1 MRRSDKEIADSDVVQ
16 EILLNSR
23 ICRLGL
29 VDKGEAYIVP
39 VNYAFKDGYIYVHS
53 AAEGRKMELLKKNPK
68 VTFEVEYSSEIVKGE
83 VPCKWGTK
91 YRSIMGK
98 GIVVIHDDIES
109 KRNGLDLIM
118 KKYGGEVSPEYDESG
133 LAKVVLLKIKVESLS
148 AKQSGNW

>member
-1 MRRSDKEIADSDVVQ
+1 MRRSDKEITESNIVQ
-16 EILLNSR
+16 DILVNSP

-29 VDKGEAYIVP
+29 VDNGEAYIVP

-83 VPCKWGTK
+83 LPCKWGTK
-91 YRSIMGK
+91 YRSIMGR
-98 GIVVIHDDIES
+98 GTVVIHDDIVS
-109 KRNGLDLIM
+109 KKNGLDLIM
-118 KKYGGEVSPEYDESG
+118 KKYGGEVSPQYDESE
-133 LAKVVLLKIKVESLS
+133 LAKVVLLKIKVESFA

>member
-1 MRRSDKEIADSDVVQ
+1 MRRSDKEIADSNIVQDVLV
-16 EILLNSR
+16 NSQ

-53 AAEGRKMELLKKNPK
+53 AAEGRKIELLKKNPT

-91 YRSIMGK
+91 YRSIMGR
-98 GIVVIHDDIES
+98 GTVVIHDDIES

-118 KKYGGEVSPEYDESG
+118 KKYGGEVSPQYDESG